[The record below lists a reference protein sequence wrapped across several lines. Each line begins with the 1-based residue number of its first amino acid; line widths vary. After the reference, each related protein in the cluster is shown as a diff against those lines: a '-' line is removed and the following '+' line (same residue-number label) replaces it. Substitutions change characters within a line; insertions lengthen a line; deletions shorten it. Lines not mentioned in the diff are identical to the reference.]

1 MLPAAARLRRRQ
13 DFAHVVR
20 RGRRASRGPL
30 VVHAL
35 PSPDGQPHVGF
46 VVGKAVGNAV
56 TRNLVRRRLRALLHA
71 RLGVV
76 DGSSVV
82 VRALPG
88 AALSSYVE
96 LGAAVDAA
104 LAKVVAA

>member
-1 MLPAAARLRRRQ
+1 VLPAAARLRRRQ

-35 PSPDGQPHVGF
+35 PSSDGQPHIGF

-56 TRNLVRRRLRALLHA
+56 TRNLVRRRLREVLRV
-71 RLGVV
+71 RLAVV

-88 AALSSYVE
+88 AALASFDE
-96 LGAAVDAA
+96 LGTAVDAA
-104 LAKVVAA
+104 LAKVVA